1 MKNVQ
6 ISFDETLLEEVDRFA
21 TSSRI
26 SRSEVVREA
35 LRNWLKKKTIKEFEE
50 QWIQGLKR
58 NPDNAAAAEAWI
70 KVQSWGDK

>member
-21 TSSRI
+21 STNRV

-35 LRNWLKKKTIKEFEE
+35 LRNWMKGQEIKEFEE
-50 QWIQGLKR
+50 QWISCLKQS
-58 NPDNAAAAEAWI
+58 PEDADTAEAWV
-70 KVQSWGDK
+70 KVQSWSGR